1 MQYAI
6 QQGNMIFYLDLFLML
21 AAAIIM
27 GLGAQRI
34 GMPIVVGQL
43 LAGVVLG
50 PSLLNI
56 VDVYCR
62 SGNRYQATKSQHQT
76 VTNGSRF
83 RRNLPDGSL
92 LLPRASLSF

>member
-1 MQYAI
+1 MT
-6 QQGNMIFYLDLFLML
+6 FYLDLFLML

-56 VDVYCR
+56 VQI
-62 SGNRYQATKSQHQT
+62 SHSIE
-76 VTNGSRF
+76 
-83 RRNLPDGSL
+83 
-92 LLPRASLSF
+92 